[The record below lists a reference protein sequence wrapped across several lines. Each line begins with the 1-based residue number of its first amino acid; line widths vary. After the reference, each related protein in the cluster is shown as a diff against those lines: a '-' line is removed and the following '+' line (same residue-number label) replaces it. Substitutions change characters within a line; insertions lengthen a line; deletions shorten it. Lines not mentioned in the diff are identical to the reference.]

1 MLLER
6 LPRVL
11 ERRRHREVAIGAPLY
26 DPRLR
31 GHGHSAEVRPPPVIG
46 FAPMFD
52 WSMAG
57 NERPMIF
64 AAISLLGLSVLLLF
78 LFPWAGIVA
87 GIAAVVLFVLF
98 LLGIGRGVT
107 KNRPA

>member
-1 MLLER
+1 
-6 LPRVL
+6 
-11 ERRRHREVAIGAPLY
+11 
-26 DPRLR
+26 
-31 GHGHSAEVRPPPVIG
+31 
-46 FAPMFD
+46 
-52 WSMAG
+52 
-57 NERPMIF
+57 MIF
-64 AAISLLGLSVLLLF
+64 AAISLLGLAVLLLF

>member
-1 MLLER
+1 M
-6 LPRVL
+6 
-11 ERRRHREVAIGAPLY
+11 
-26 DPRLR
+26 
-31 GHGHSAEVRPPPVIG
+31 
-46 FAPMFD
+46 FA

-57 NERPMIF
+57 NERAMIF
-64 AAISLLGLSVLLLF
+64 AAISLLGFALIFLF

>member
-1 MLLER
+1 MVPDPPSARENAAPVVGLRVAALEATGAA
-6 LPRVL
+6 
-11 ERRRHREVAIGAPLY
+11 VATAILY
-26 DPRLR
+26 LATLAGNHSETEDTIPFAVRLR
-31 GHGHSAEVRPPPVIG
+31 DNPHSD
-46 FAPMFD
+46 APHLIYD
-52 WSMAG
+52 
-57 NERPMIF
+57 
-64 AAISLLGLSVLLLF
+64 LLF